1 VLFLSI
7 YLLIWGWLIIKN
19 FSLVPIKLNN
29 VVHNLLVSRTSRSL
43 TMFDGTSMYFN
54 IFRSNN
60 PAITSTVHT
69 VEVVMDTIYLV
80 NLSLT
85 IIHTQNNIIHKKIT
99 PIAFLVWIIFVI
111 SLSLFGITPYLI
123 STHYIS
129 TCLTPFPPPSFVN
142 NKFMIRKLP
151 FFPFLN
157 DLPIMGHKSI
167 IISFISL

>member
-1 VLFLSI
+1 LEWTCLHCRILMEVVTTKVSSNNSNQFFCVAITWCLKYFSSKVLFLSI

-60 PAITSTVHT
+60 PAIASTVHT

-85 IIHTQNNIIHKKIT
+85 IIHTQNNVIHKK
-99 PIAFLVWIIFVI
+99 
-111 SLSLFGITPYLI
+111 
-123 STHYIS
+123 
-129 TCLTPFPPPSFVN
+129 
-142 NKFMIRKLP
+142 
-151 FFPFLN
+151 
-157 DLPIMGHKSI
+157 
-167 IISFISL
+167 